1 MGTVPAK
8 KRKYSNMAAVLRK
21 AVKMLYQV
29 IQSIF
34 RGVPINMISV
44 LMQIL
49 AVLVIIFCVLPIHE
63 YAHGWMAKKLGDNTA
78 AYQGRLTINPLTSI
92 DPLGALAI
100 LLFGFGWAK
109 PVPVDTRNFKN
120 PKRDMAITAL
130 AGPVSNILA
139 ALLGA
144 ILLNVIFL
152 FQGSIPQSIQF
163 GVAVFFG
170 YYININV
177 MLAVFNLIPL
187 PPLDGSRVL
196 AAFLSDRAMYRYY
209 QNQRMIMLALF
220 ALLFLGFLNEP
231 LYLMQSWVRSGI
243 IWLADLPFVLFGV

>member
-78 AYQGRLTINPLTSI
+78 AYQGRLTINPLASI

-130 AGPVSNILA
+130 AGPVSNLLA
-139 ALLGA
+139 ALVGA
-144 ILLNVIFL
+144 FLLNVIFL
-152 FQGSIPQSIQF
+152 FQGSIPQAFRF
-163 GVAVFFG
+163 GIAVFFG
-170 YYININV
+170 HFISINI

-187 PPLDGSRVL
+187 PPLDGSRIVG
-196 AAFLSDRAMYRYY
+196 AFLSDKALYRYY
-209 QNQRMIMLALF
+209 QNQQFIMMVLF
-220 ALLFLGFLNEP
+220 AMLIFGFLNEP
-231 LYLMQSWVRSGI
+231 LYLMQSWVQSGI
-243 IWLADLPFVLFGV
+243 IWLADLPFVLFGA